1 MDDTVEKKKVLR
13 NLMQTQGL
21 AVLATHQG
29 GQPYVNLMGF
39 AATGDLKHLILT
51 TPRATRKYANLIV
64 NPQVA
69 LMIDNRSNSET
80 DFHEAIAVTV
90 IGRAREV
97 NADERDGFL
106 RLYLAKHDTLREFSV
121 SPTTAL
127 FVVEVETYYIVSQ
140 FQTVSELRMRTP
152 SEHA

>member
-1 MDDTVEKKKVLR
+1 MDDIVEKKKVLR

-21 AVLATHQG
+21 AVLATHQD
-29 GQPYVNLMGF
+29 GQPYVSLMGF
-39 AATGDLKHLILT
+39 VATDDLKYLILT
-51 TPRATRKYANLIV
+51 TSRATRKYANLIA

-80 DFHEAIAVTV
+80 DFNEAIAVTV
-90 IGRAREV
+90 IGQAREV

-106 RLYLAKHDTLREFSV
+106 RLYLAKHDSLRDFSALAA
-121 SPTTAL
+121 TAL
-127 FVVEVETYYIVSQ
+127 FVVEVETYYIVNQ
-140 FQTVSELRMRTP
+140 FQNVSELRMGVP